1 MRSACR
7 KYCLE
12 AIQLAEK
19 LLKLSQD
26 AQSDCDDD
34 RCLVLVGIILDSA
47 SKIHLA
53 AEKRLK
59 ILEEKNGKEKEY
71 LKGVERSD
79 TSKLA

>member
-1 MRSACR
+1 MTSACR

-12 AIQLAEK
+12 AIQLSET
-19 LLKLSQD
+19 LLQLAD
-26 AQSDCDDD
+26 DGNADCDDD
-34 RCLVLVGIILDSA
+34 RCLVMFGVILDSA
-47 SKIHLA
+47 SKIRLA

-59 ILEEKNGKEKEY
+59 ILEEKNGKKKEY